1 MEYSEN
7 KCRANDSNVELRRL
21 LAELVV
27 ILEMKEM
34 IESIQERKS
43 YFGIDNTDSGPCT
56 RFCVNAFSQK

>member
-7 KCRANDSNVELRRL
+7 KCRADDSMVELRRL

-43 YFGIDNTDSGPCT
+43 YFVIDNTDSD
-56 RFCVNAFSQK
+56 NH

>member
-1 MEYSEN
+1 MPQGVDRTEYSEN
-7 KCRANDSNVELRRL
+7 KCRANDSSVELRRL

-43 YFGIDNTDSGPCT
+43 YFGIDNTDSD
-56 RFCVNAFSQK
+56 NH